1 MVAKAVHGFRNAR
14 AGARKWTGRRAGA
27 AALSVLLVTA
37 GCSGSSDDKTTSGKT
52 AGGSFTYWTSSWQP
66 DQIAEID
73 AAFAK
78 AHPGMQA
85 KGQYIAS
92 SDQYLPRVISAL
104 KSNTQPTVLL
114 DQNPSDLPELA
125 QSGKLINLDGKMTPE
140 TNALYP
146 GIRTSLFYHGHQLGM
161 ALAGTGEI
169 ALFYNKKAFKA
180 AGIDHP
186 PATWTELAQDAA
198 KLTDPAKHKYG
209 FYVPLGD
216 AEWISFAWEP
226 LLYAEGGSF
235 LNPQGT
241 ATAFNSPAGVTAL
254 TTWVNL
260 MRAKSA
266 PSTSY
271 AEAGSFDGASA
282 FASGTVAMNENGQ
295 WALPTFDKA
304 NVDYGVAP
312 LPKGAAGSA
321 TSIGIGVGALLKTST
336 AEDNVGLEFLK
347 FLATPAEGAY
357 LAKKNGGLASDP
369 AQTQQPAL
377 KDLIAKTPGYNVFAD
392 AEPTGRVRPINPS
405 YNAISEALWTEIN
418 NAVKGKET
426 PQEALAKA
434 QKAGDE
440 ALKNQG

>member
-1 MVAKAVHGFRNAR
+1 MVARAVHGFRKAR
-14 AGARKWTGRRAGA
+14 AEARTWTRRRAGA
-27 AALSVLLVTA
+27 AALSVLLAAA
-37 GCSGSSDDKTTSGKT
+37 GCSGSSGDKTDGKA
-52 AGGSFTYWTSSWQP
+52 AGGSFTYWTSNWQP

-85 KGQYIAS
+85 KGQFIAS
-92 SDQYLPRVISAL
+92 SDQYLPHVISAL
-104 KSNTQPTVLL
+104 KSNTQPTVLI

-125 QSGKLINLDGKMTPE
+125 QSGKLINLDGKMTAE
-140 TNALYP
+140 TNGLYP

-180 AGIDHP
+180 AGIDQP
-186 PATWTELAQDAA
+186 PTTWTELAQDAA
-198 KLTDPAKHKYG
+198 KLTNPAKKKYG

-235 LNPQGT
+235 LNPDGT

-260 MRAKSA
+260 MRNHSA

-271 AEAGSFDGASA
+271 AEAGSFDGAPA
-282 FASGTVAMNENGQ
+282 FASGTVAMIENGQ
-295 WALPTFDKA
+295 WALSTFDKA
-304 NVDYGVAP
+304 GVDYGVAP

-336 AEDNVGLEFLK
+336 AEDAAGLEFLK
-347 FLATPAEGAY
+347 FLSTPAEGAY
-357 LAKKNGGLASDP
+357 LAKKNSGLASDP
-369 AQTQQPAL
+369 AQAQQPAL
-377 KDLIAKTPGYNVFAD
+377 KEQIAKIPGYSVFAD

-418 NAVKGKET
+418 NAVRGKET
-426 PQEALAKA
+426 PQQALQKA
-434 QKAGDE
+434 AKAGDA